1 MYFDT
6 ADFLFVENH
15 KNTFLKLWYVTNIFT
30 GTADFVNSLD
40 FYGLKWYYNITQSK
54 EARLAVI
61 FMIRWAVFFE
71 RRSAGSAEKAFR

>member
-15 KNTFLKLWYVTNIFT
+15 KNTFLKLWYVTNILT

-40 FYGLKWYYNITQSK
+40 FYGLKWYYNITQAK